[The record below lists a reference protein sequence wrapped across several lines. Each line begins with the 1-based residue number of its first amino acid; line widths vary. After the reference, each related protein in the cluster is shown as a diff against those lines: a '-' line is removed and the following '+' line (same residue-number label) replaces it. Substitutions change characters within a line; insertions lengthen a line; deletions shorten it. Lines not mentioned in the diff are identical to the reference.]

1 MDYTTHMLFLSMV
14 KPLIVLVA
22 KLLYTFLLQGEPA
35 NALLNVTTL
44 SLAQVATK
52 TNS

>member
-1 MDYTTHMLFLSMV
+1 MDYTTHMLFLSIV

-22 KLLYTFLLQGEPA
+22 KPLYTFLLQGEPA

-44 SLAQVATK
+44 SLA
-52 TNS
+52 